1 MSDGR
6 LRLEASAN
14 FSRLNAAFE
23 RQKEKT
29 AKLEEEVR
37 RLGQGHDRM
46 GKKGQNAFEG
56 MARYAKTAIASYVG
70 VHAAVAA
77 VNMAIQ
83 EEIELR
89 RRAANANKSLQEERI
104 LFMTQTA
111 RFTPEQR
118 AAFEERIRAA
128 GQSAGITEAEALN
141 IGRRALTATSDSDV
155 NLRIEKAA
163 GIVERLGELLGP
175 TIRNVEGL
183 PGAILDLQRT
193 IGGSQEE
200 SIGFALTALDISRL
214 EDIAE
219 LPNLIRTIAGA
230 AAIQTDVKDKKVL
243 AEQTLALF
251 SAFQSVTGDVIG
263 ANTSTAIVNF
273 IAALQK
279 EQGDKTLTPDQLIAA
294 LQDEEG
300 IKFIGKSFSKPVQED
315 LIRSNSTIAQ
325 TYRDNLKSVSQ
336 DFAKSFEDIKSL
348 TSGER
353 DPDLAA
359 ARANEKS
366 RAAAERILRESRGVD
381 AQAAEIVK
389 NLAPIAAPASSRLG
403 LRRMVAVWANSAFG
417 DVDSSIDIARD
428 LLAERTSRG
437 TGVLSTISDLF
448 PTRQDERVERQKAR
462 GDRFLLSAGDES
474 DPAIMAAREML
485 QRLLDIQKAQMA
497 EESAERKADNAKLT
511 DTVGKAINTSVGNAR
526 LTSEQ
531 EN

>member
-1 MSDGR
+1 MADGR

-14 FSRLNAAFE
+14 FSRLNSAFE

-37 RLGQGHDRM
+37 RLGDGHERM
-46 GKKGQNAFEG
+46 GKRGRNAFEG
-56 MARYAKTAIASYVG
+56 MARYAKAAIASYVG
-70 VHAAVAA
+70 IHAAVAA
-77 VNMAIQ
+77 VNNAIQ

-89 RRAANANKSLQEERI
+89 KRAQDANKSLQEERI
-104 LFMTQTA
+104 LFFTQTA

-118 AAFEERIRAA
+118 AAFEARIQAA
-128 GQSAGITEAEALN
+128 GKVAGVTEAEALS

-193 IGGSQEE
+193 IGGTQEE
-200 SIGFALTALDISRL
+200 AIGFALTALDISRL
-214 EDIAE
+214 EDISE

-230 AAIQTDVKDKKVL
+230 AAVQTGVEDKGLL

-251 SAFQSVTGDVIG
+251 SAFQSVSGDVIG

-273 IAALQK
+273 IAALQR
-279 EQGDKTLTPDQLIAA
+279 EAGDRTLTPDELIKA

-315 LIRSNSTIAQ
+315 LIRSNSTIAK

-336 DFAKSFEDIKSL
+336 DFSKSFEDIKAL
-348 TSGER
+348 TSGEG
-353 DPDLAA
+353 DADLAA
-359 ARANEKS
+359 SRANERSK
-366 RAAAERILRESRGVD
+366 AAADRILRETRGVD
-381 AQAAEIVK
+381 AAATEIVK
-389 NLAPIAAPASSRLG
+389 NLAPIAAPGTSRLG
-403 LRRMVAVWANSAFG
+403 LRRTIAVWANSWLG
-417 DVDSSIDIARD
+417 DVDSSLDIARD

-437 TGVLSTISDLF
+437 EGVLSTISDLF
-448 PTRQDERVERQKAR
+448 PTRQDARVERQKAR
-462 GDRFLLSAGDES
+462 GDEFLLNAGDSS
-474 DPAIMAAREML
+474 DPAIIAAREML
-485 QRLLDIQKAQMA
+485 RELLVIQKAQMT
-497 EESAERKADNAKLT
+497 EESAERKADNAKLA
-511 DTVGKAINTSVGNAR
+511 DTVGKAVNQSVGNAR